1 MTGDDLPV
9 KVLRLRR
16 EAVLPRRATDS
27 ASGYDLYA
35 CLPEAGYIDLS
46 RDPTP
51 IPTGIAVEFPPGVD
65 CQIRPRSG
73 LSAQGIGVTLGTID
87 ADYRGQLLVT
97 MYLFGPRDTYRIQHG
112 DRIAQLV
119 FTLLAPVSLME
130 VEELTASERGAGGHG
145 STGLR

>member
-1 MTGDDLPV
+1 MTGGQLSV
-9 KVLRLRR
+9 KVVRLRR

-27 ASGYDLYA
+27 ASGFDLYA
-35 CLPEAGYIDLS
+35 CLPESGYVDLS
-46 RDPTP
+46 HDPTT

-97 MYLFGPRDTYRIQHG
+97 MYLFGSRDTHRIQHG

-130 VEELTASERGAGGHG
+130 VDTLSVTERGAGGHG

>member
-1 MTGDDLPV
+1 MPDHEYPL

-35 CLPEAGYIDLS
+35 CLPDAGYVDLS

-51 IPTGIAVEFPPGVD
+51 VPTGIAVEFPAGVD

-97 MYLFGPRDTYRIQHG
+97 MYLFGSRDTHRIQHG

-119 FTLLAPVSLME
+119 FTLLAPVTLTE
-130 VEELTASERGAGGHG
+130 VDQLTATERGAGGHG